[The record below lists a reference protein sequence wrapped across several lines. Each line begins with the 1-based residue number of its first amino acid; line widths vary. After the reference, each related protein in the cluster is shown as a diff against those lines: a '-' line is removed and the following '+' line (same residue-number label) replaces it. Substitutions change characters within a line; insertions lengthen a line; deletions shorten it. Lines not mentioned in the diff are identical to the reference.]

1 MHALITSIRKGRVS
15 LLVLFS
21 VLLLCRPCFSQPSE
35 YERLMQEAE
44 QLYAEGSYAL
54 AHNIYVSLDEM
65 ALEKDKAR
73 WVDFRVADTLWR
85 SQAATNTSDSS
96 KFDQAKQ
103 QLDVLTRDITQQE
116 ERDIVWAEVQE
127 SLGDFYWIRRNNQQW
142 QQAWPYYQRA
152 LDWWAGSDAVGQAR
166 GRYINI
172 VKRIAQPDWA
182 KKELYYFYGYH
193 GNTLPLEIAENFL
206 KIAVSKQDKAQAH
219 YVLAMTLR
227 NYSGTWSQRKRVVEE
242 FEQAVKYGK
251 TADWYDDA
259 LYYYAY
265 WLMNNG
271 RVIERENNQYTY
283 EPDFVAAL
291 NIFRQIVKEFKK
303 GETQYYDQAIDQIKN
318 ITDPAVNVYVNNVFL
333 PDSLI
338 QFNLNWRNV
347 TNMDFSIYKIDL
359 AKDVR
364 FSGKD
369 ASSNNWLEYVSLG
382 GNEKVKGWTKKV
394 EDKGDYKTGQENIE
408 LDEKLPMGA
417 YILEANASGKKSRQ
431 LLLVSNASCVLKTSP
446 GRALVYFCNACDG
459 APIADAAVSLWERF
473 YSNGNW
479 QWIERKKNTDKNGLC
494 VFDLKDADNRKE
506 IFVGAARENQQAFGL
521 GRSNNYRGND
531 QPWKVYA
538 FCDRPAYRPKETV
551 QWKFFARAYEQG
563 EYSTPL
569 NKKIKYQI
577 YDPRNTKIKEEII
590 SLNSFGSAWGELEL
604 TESMPLGE
612 FRVNFYSVETRLRI
626 EGGRS
631 YEDKK
636 EEHIG
641 DAVLFRLEEYKLPEF
656 KVSISTPLENG
667 KKKIFQTGDMIE
679 AQIQADYYF
688 GGPVANADVEVL
700 VYQNPFYHFWYPQRD
715 YPWYY
720 KDMQTSYE
728 QYRNYGASQII
739 KREQVKTDAQGR
751 AIVKFQSPQSSGGE
765 FEYRIEARVTD
776 SSRREITAQDTVK
789 VTRQGYYVY
798 LKNKH
803 NLIKPQD
810 KVEIDIKALDA
821 NNQPYTAEGT
831 IKVTRNYWVE
841 SWIAP
846 DGLEIKG
853 QELELLRKKHEAFPP
868 PQTSSGSKNW
878 QLKFRGYEQDEILT
892 RTVKTDEQGEAEFS
906 FVPEREGYYS
916 VNWYSKDTRK
926 NPINAQTTVWIA
938 DNKTTELGYRHGG
951 LEIIVDKD
959 TFKTGQ
965 TAPVMLSVPAND
977 KYVLFSVEA
986 DDFYSYELLHLN
998 GTVKFIELPITQQ
1011 HVPNIFL
1018 NAIMVSNQQIFMDSK
1033 QVVVPP
1039 VEHFIDVEV
1048 TADKEQYLPQESGKF
1063 WIKTKNY
1070 KGNPISCEL
1079 ALGVVDESV
1088 YYIQSDYALDPREFF
1103 YGQKRYQ
1110 HIQTQSTFNQKSY
1123 ICLVK
1128 GDKDQLID
1136 ARYAG
1141 NRQDLMNKPGSV
1153 GGQYYYGQESLERI
1167 SLCSDAYALITDK
1180 NESAPEG
1187 DISLGEVTKCLSAD
1201 SMSFS
1206 EQKAGEGFDRK
1217 TFSDKDGL
1225 SSQGPAAAVQV
1236 RSDFRSTIFWAPDI
1250 VTDKNG
1256 RAEVDVKFADSLT
1269 AWKAS
1274 ARALSPINQFGIAYT
1289 SVRTKKPLIV
1299 RLQAPRFFVVGDLV
1313 TVSGVIN
1320 NNTNEDIVVTP
1331 GLKVKGLIISG
1342 LYSGGKLVKA
1352 QQRPIKVKANSQERV
1367 DWAIS
1372 VQEAGTAKIQVS
1384 AQADKY
1390 ADAMEKTYP
1399 VYEHGLEKFIARAG
1413 KLAADEAVLTLN
1425 LPKERRS
1432 GSTELRVQLSPSLA
1446 VTMLDSLP
1454 YLIDYPY
1461 GCVEQTMSRFLPAA
1475 VCLNTLKDL
1484 GLDPEDV
1491 TRKIFGGIEPEY
1503 AQKTHDKGKQDL
1515 NKLNDM
1521 IKKGLERLYDFQHSD
1536 AGWGWWKEG
1545 ESDHFMSAYVVWG
1558 LSLAHEAGVDVKRN
1572 VIERGAAYLEKEMV
1586 EEEDN
1591 YDMQAWIL
1599 HALSNYRLVFDKG
1612 RAKEFEQKALDNL
1625 WKNRDKLNAYT
1636 RALLALSAH
1645 NFKDEE
1651 KALILARNLENGVKI
1666 DDTPDTS
1673 VIQRGSQKSQ
1683 EAVISTAHWG
1693 EDGIYWRWSE
1703 GGVEATAFALKAL
1716 VTIDPENKLIEP
1728 VSNWLLKNRRGSQWK
1743 STRDTAIVI
1752 LAFNDYLKQS
1762 GELDTD
1768 IEYELL
1774 VNNKRIAGNRITK
1787 KDIFSAPSNFVI
1799 DPELIKD
1806 AANEIRIKR
1815 LKGKGPL
1822 YFSGQ
1827 AKFFSMEEP
1836 ITPAGNEIFVRRQ
1849 YYKLEAKPT
1858 LLKGYVYQKTPLN
1871 DQGIVKSG
1879 ERIETVITIE
1889 AKNNYEYLVFEDLK
1903 PAGFE
1908 AVQVKSGEPVYAKE
1922 LKSAAVERSFGNTG
1936 KKKPAAKNQGIP
1948 MSSSED
1954 KSFGLESKSLTC
1966 VPSPALQDTDYT
1978 DRTRWV
1984 YQELRDRKVALFI
1997 DKLPEG
2003 VWEIRYELRAEV
2015 PGRFH
2020 ALPVTGYAMY
2030 VPEIRANG
2038 KEIRIEVNE

>member
-1 MHALITSIRKGRVS
+1 MHTLITYIRKSRVS

-21 VLLLCRPCFSQPSE
+21 VLLLCRPGLSQQSE
-35 YERLMQEAE
+35 YERLMPEAE

-54 AHNIYVSLDEM
+54 AHNIYVTLDEM
-65 ALEKDKAR
+65 PLEKDKAR

-96 KFDQAKQ
+96 KFDQARQ
-103 QLDVLTRDITQQE
+103 QLDVLARDIIRRE
-116 ERDIVWAEVQE
+116 EQDIVWAEVQE
-127 SLGDFYWIRRNNQQW
+127 SLGDFYWTRRNNQQW
-142 QQAWPYYQRA
+142 QQAWPYYQKA
-152 LDWWAGSDAVGQAR
+152 LDWWAGSDEVDRAR

-172 VKRIAQPDWA
+172 VKRIAQPEWA
-182 KKELYYFYGYH
+182 KKEAYYFYGYH
-193 GNTLPLEIAENFL
+193 GNILPLEIAENFL
-206 KIAVSKQDKAQAH
+206 KIATSKQDSAHAH

-227 NYSGTWSQRKRVVEE
+227 NYSGTWPQRKRVVEE
-242 FEQAVKYGK
+242 FEQALKYGK
-251 TADWYDDA
+251 ETDWYDDA

-271 RVIERENNQYTY
+271 RVIELENNQYTS
-283 EPDFVAAL
+283 EPDFIAAL

-303 GETQYYDQAIDQIKN
+303 GETQYYDQATEQIKN
-318 ITDPAVNVYVNNVFL
+318 ITDPAVNVYVYNVFL

-347 TNMDFSIYKIDL
+347 TNVDFSIYKIDL
-359 AKDVR
+359 ADNVR

-369 ASSNNWLEYVSLG
+369 ASSHNWLEYVDLSG
-382 GNEKVKGWTKKV
+382 SEKVKGWTKKV
-394 EDKGDYKTGQENIE
+394 EDKGDYKPGQENVE
-408 LDEKLPMGA
+408 LDEKLAMGA

-446 GRALVYFCNACDG
+446 SRALVYFCNADDG
-459 APIADAAVSLWERF
+459 APIADAALSLWEKF

-479 QWIERKKNTDKNGLC
+479 QWIERKKNTDKNGFC
-494 VFDLKDADNRKE
+494 VFDLMDADNNKE
-506 IFVGAARENQQAFGL
+506 IFVGAARGNQQAFSL
-521 GRSNNYRGND
+521 GNSNNYRGND

-569 NKKIKYQI
+569 KKKIKYQI
-577 YDPRNTKIKEEII
+577 YDPRNTKIKEEIVG
-590 SLNSFGSAWGELEL
+590 LNSFGSAWGELEL

-612 FRVNFYSVETRLRI
+612 YQVNFYSVETRLRI

-679 AQIQADYYF
+679 AQVQADYYF
-688 GGPVANADVEVL
+688 GGPVANADVEVI
-700 VYQNPFYHFWYPQRD
+700 VYQNQFHHFWYPERD

-720 KDMQTSYE
+720 KDMQTSNE
-728 QYRNYGASQII
+728 QYRNYGAGQII
-739 KREQVKTDAQGR
+739 KREQIKTDAQGR
-751 AIVKFQSPQSSGGE
+751 AIVKFQSPQSLSGD

-776 SSRREITAQDTVK
+776 ASRREITAQDTVK

-810 KVEIDIKALDA
+810 KVEIDIKVLDA
-821 NNQPYTAEGT
+821 NSQPYPAQGT

-841 SWIAP
+841 AWIDP
-846 DGLEIKG
+846 DGREIKG
-853 QELELLRKKHEAFPP
+853 QELELLRKKHAAFPP
-868 PQTSSGSKNW
+868 PQTSSGSKDW

-892 RTVKTDEQGEAEFS
+892 RTLKTDEQGEAEFS
-906 FVPEREGYYS
+906 FVPEREGYYC
-916 VNWYSKDTRK
+916 VNWYSKDNRK
-926 NPINAQTTVWIA
+926 NPINAQTTVWAA

-959 TFKTGQ
+959 TFKSGQ
-965 TAPVMLSVPAND
+965 TAPVMLSVPSND
-977 KYVLFSVEA
+977 RYVLFSVEA

-1018 NAIMVSNQQIFMDSK
+1018 NAVMVSDQQIFMDTK
-1033 QVVVPP
+1033 QVVVPA
-1039 VEHFIDVEV
+1039 VENFIDVEL
-1048 TADKEQYLPQESGKF
+1048 TSDKEQYQPQESGKF
-1063 WIKTKNY
+1063 RIKTKDHR
-1070 KGNPISCEL
+1070 GNPVSCEL

-1103 YGQKRYQ
+1103 YGQKREQ

-1123 ICLVK
+1123 IRLVK
-1128 GDKDQLID
+1128 GDKDQLVD

-1141 NRQDLMNKPGSV
+1141 NRQVLMNKV
-1153 GGQYYYGQESLERI
+1153 GGAGDKYSRLSLDSRLGFED
-1167 SLCSDAYALITDK
+1167 SGLTDACK
-1180 NESAPEG
+1180 S
-1187 DISLGEVTKCLSAD
+1187 EVAVEEMNGIKKCLSAG
-1201 SMSFS
+1201 SMILP
-1206 EQKAGEGFDRK
+1206 EQKAKEGFEQER
-1217 TFSDKDGL
+1217 FADKDGL

-1236 RSDFRSTIFWAPDI
+1236 RSDFRSTIFWQPDI

-1269 AWKAS
+1269 SWKAS
-1274 ARALSPINQFGIAYT
+1274 ARALSPINQFGIAYS

-1299 RLQAPRFFVVGDLV
+1299 RLQAPRFFVVGDLAA
-1313 TVSGVIN
+1313 VSCVIN
-1320 NNTNEDIVVTP
+1320 NNTDEDIVVTP
-1331 GLKVKGLIISG
+1331 GLKVKGLVVSG
-1342 LYSGGKLVKA
+1342 LYSGGKVVKA
-1352 QQRPIKVKANSQERV
+1352 EQRPRKVKANSQERV

-1372 VQEAGTAKIQVS
+1372 VQEAGTAKIQVT
-1384 AQADKY
+1384 AQAGKY

-1413 KLAADEAVLTLN
+1413 KLRADEAVLTLD

-1432 GSTELRVQLSPSLA
+1432 GSTELRVQLSPSMA

-1484 GLDPEDV
+1484 GLDPDEV
-1491 TRKIFGGIEPEY
+1491 RRKIFGGIEPEY
-1503 AQKTHDKGKQDL
+1503 AEKTHKKGKQDL

-1536 AGWGWWKEG
+1536 GGWGWWKEG
-1545 ESDHFMSAYVVWG
+1545 DSDHFMSAYVVWG
-1558 LSLAHEAGVDVKRN
+1558 LSLAHEARMDVRRN
-1572 VIERGAAYLEKEMV
+1572 VIERGAAYLEKEIV

-1591 YDMQAWIL
+1591 YDIQAWIL
-1599 HALSNYRLVFDKG
+1599 HALSNYRAVFDKG

-1645 NFKDEE
+1645 NFKDKE

-1673 VIQRGSQKSQ
+1673 VIQRGSQKSE
-1683 EAVISTAHWG
+1683 EAVIGTAHWG
-1693 EDGIYWRWSE
+1693 EDGIYRRWSD

-1768 IEYELL
+1768 IEYELF
-1774 VNNKRIAGNRITK
+1774 VNNKRVARHKITK
-1787 KDIFSAPSNFVI
+1787 ENIFFAPSNFVI

-1815 LKGKGPL
+1815 LNGKGPL
-1822 YFSGQ
+1822 YFSSQ
-1827 AKFFSMEEP
+1827 AKFFSLEEP
-1836 ITPAGNEIFVRRQ
+1836 ITPAGNEIFVQRQ
-1849 YYKLEAKPT
+1849 YYRLEAKPT

-1922 LKSAAVERSFGNTG
+1922 LKSAV
-1936 KKKPAAKNQGIP
+1936 
-1948 MSSSED
+1948 
-1954 KSFGLESKSLTC
+1954 LESKSLTC
-1966 VPSPALQDTDYT
+1966 VPSPAQQDTDYT
-1978 DRTRWV
+1978 GRTRWV

-1997 DKLPEG
+1997 DKLAEG
-2003 VWEIRYELRAEV
+2003 IWEIRYELRAEV
-2015 PGRFH
+2015 PGKFH

-2038 KEIRIEVNE
+2038 REIRVEVNE